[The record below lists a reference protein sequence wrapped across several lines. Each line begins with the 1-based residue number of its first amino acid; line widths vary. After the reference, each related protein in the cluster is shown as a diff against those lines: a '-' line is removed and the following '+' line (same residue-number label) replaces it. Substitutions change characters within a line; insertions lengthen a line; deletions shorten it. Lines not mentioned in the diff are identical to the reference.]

1 MRNVGSKKDLKLRKS
16 QFDNFLSAIKYLK
29 DDELRNFISNVLS
42 DSEKAIIAQRLDII
56 QMLLREYSYKDI
68 IDILK
73 VSNSTI
79 QNAQNAIIKIEEKVN
94 KKLLK
99 NALEHKS
106 SKDKKIYHYDK
117 YTDKDYFA
125 KSRYKGT

>member
-1 MRNVGSKKDLKLRKS
+1 VRNVGSKKDLKLQKI
-16 QFDNFLSAIKYLK
+16 QFDNFLLAIKYLK

-56 QMLLREYSYKDI
+56 QLLLREYSYKDI

-94 KKLLK
+94 EKLLQ
-99 NALEHKS
+99 NAIEHKS
-106 SKDKKIYHYDK
+106 PKDDKIYHYDR

-125 KSRYKGT
+125 KSRYKGA